1 MILIMSAA
9 YHVSSALHLS
19 PIFYI
24 YFFFFN
30 VVLFLIFQYSFV
42 TSLFLKIIFSRFSYL
57 YSYVLPMPNVTNTF
71 YKDHMSCPH
80 PTPLYEHI
88 IKKYVQF
95 FYESIHHCI
104 AV

>member
-1 MILIMSAA
+1 ML
-9 YHVSSALHLS
+9 
-19 PIFYI
+19 FY
-24 YFFFFN
+24 FLFFN
-30 VVLFLIFQYSFV
+30 ILLSLLYSCK
-42 TSLFLKIIFSRFSYL
+42 SYFSCFSYL

-71 YKDHMSCPH
+71 DKDHMSCPH